1 MGVPED
7 TGVASAVLVTA
18 TSGQLTTTPCAPE
31 VGEPALVVVS
41 EAVLLYEAQLVD
53 EVGAVT
59 CAVRVAPAA
68 TVTGW
73 PTRVSVWL
81 PAAPPTAKVLAGFC
95 VAIDHVT
102 GVPALPPGRASVRLT
117 PVAAPLPV
125 FWIVTV

>member
-1 MGVPED
+1 MPVPEEAED
-7 TGVASAVLVTA
+7 ASAVLVMVRFGHF
-18 TSGQLTTTPCAPE
+18 TSMTCAPE
-31 VGEPALVVVS
+31 LGEPAAVLVS
-41 EAVLLYEAQLVD
+41 DAVLLYEAQLVE

-59 CAVRVAPAA
+59 CAVSVAPAA

-81 PAAPPTAKVLAGFC
+81 PAAPPMTKVLAGLC
-95 VAIDHVT
+95 VAIDQVT
-102 GVPALPPGRASVRLT
+102 GVPTLPPGRASVRLI